1 MDTQNSHLLTET
13 EINSCPRKHKKHK
26 RDKED
31 RDDKPQLKLI
41 LKAMSE
47 KLAPI
52 IPLSTKMIILEL
64 EYQNDPTYA
73 LYRAHHKKSKK
84 KKKKKDKSKDKDREK
99 KHKHHHREK
108 KRKRDEME
116 DGENI
121 EDMDTSL
128 GVYPLEG
135 SPNTHR
141 EPRTCVIKKIQER
154 TSLSKALDHLL
165 TMLEKKDPQNFF
177 AWPVTDAIA
186 PGYSKIISKPMDFS
200 TMRQKVEDGQYNN
213 LKEFTDD
220 FHLMCENAMKYN
232 HADTVYYKASKKL
245 LQAGQKILQTDKL
258 GWLLQIAPELTEA
271 ELGFEVTPEMR
282 ASVNRPDDAETQ
294 IKTENKEPPT
304 PEEILAQA
312 KAAARLAR
320 ARLKGYG
327 PSMGY
332 IRSRREGVAQ
342 LAILVGNN
350 MGKKK
355 GVAPLGSV
363 VGRLADGTA
372 HLQGFREDRRNTARA
387 VKPLYYGAFGSYA
400 PSHDSAFANLTKDES
415 ALVMRT
421 YGSDQAVQYA
431 ESVQDFVKG
440 CDYAECLVDS
450 LLDLLTGGDHS
461 KTKTS
466 LEEGKRLKDEEEAV
480 RTVLETPPT
489 DTVKVN
495 VDELKSLNGLYYF
508 KNIYSIYHID
518 ILVYIYI
525 SFNGNPNASYLEF
538 GIDVKFL
545 DSMEDEIK
553 QTEEQHEM
561 QQKLNDMCQ
570 LLEKLQKTQYE
581 RLSQPPP
588 LSLNNL
594 SGPTREET
602 TIAEQCVDG
611 LTEITKKVTPAAVA
625 PVPAIRRALGVPVA
639 PSVPDPETD
648 LELELRQLLEQA
660 QQPAH
665 LEADNAIEDILMD

>member
-47 KLAPI
+47 KYACVN
-52 IPLSTKMIILEL
+52 
-64 EYQNDPTYA
+64 QNDPTYA

-213 LKEFTDD
+213 LK
-220 FHLMCENAMKYN
+220 
-232 HADTVYYKASKKL
+232 
-245 LQAGQKILQTDKL
+245 
-258 GWLLQIAPELTEA
+258 IAPELTEA

-495 VDELKSLNGLYYF
+495 VDELKSLN
-508 KNIYSIYHID
+508 
-518 ILVYIYI
+518 
-525 SFNGNPNASYLEF
+525 EF

>member
-495 VDELKSLNGLYYF
+495 VDELKSLN
-508 KNIYSIYHID
+508 
-518 ILVYIYI
+518 
-525 SFNGNPNASYLEF
+525 EF